1 MRRKGLV
8 RGRGLLRQDL
18 AWAAFLLVLA
28 LAFGLG
34 KHWSLVSLSL
44 QGKLTAHLEEMRA
57 QRRQKQFQGVKTLKL
72 AQAYELFQ
80 KGQSL
85 FVDARTPEEYAELHI
100 AGAVNLPPQ
109 EVEKP
114 NNPAMGDIAKERQ
127 IVVYCAEAHCD
138 IALKV
143 AEKLQALGFTQVAA
157 FLGGFKAWDEA
168 GYPVD
173 TSQ

>member
-1 MRRKGLV
+1 M

-18 AWAAFLLVLA
+18 AWAAFLLLLA
-28 LAFGLG
+28 MAFGVA
-34 KHWSLVSLSL
+34 KHWPLVSLSF
-44 QGKLTAHLEEMRA
+44 QGKLAAHLEEMRVH
-57 QRRQKQFQGVKTLKL
+57 RRQTQFQGVKTLNL
-72 AQAYELFQ
+72 PQAYELFQ

-85 FVDARTPEEYAELHI
+85 FIDARSPQEYGELHI
-100 AGAVNLPPQ
+100 AGAVNLPLEMLQ
-109 EVEKP
+109 KKDI
-114 NNPAMGDIAKERQ
+114 PALAGIAKERQ
-127 IVVYCAEAHCD
+127 MVVYCAVAHCD

-143 AEKLQALGFTQVAA
+143 AEKLQSLGFIQVAA

>member
-1 MRRKGLV
+1 MTR
-8 RGRGLLRQDL
+8 RGLLRQDL

-28 LAFGLG
+28 AAFGLA
-34 KHWSLVSLSL
+34 KHWPLVNLSF
-44 QGKLTAHLEEMRA
+44 QGKLVAHLEERRA
-57 QRRQKQFQGVKTLKL
+57 HRRQAQFQGVRTLNL

-85 FVDARTPEEYAELHI
+85 FIDARKPEEYAELHI
-100 AGAVNLPPQ
+100 TGAVNLSP
-109 EVEKP
+109 EKLQKP
-114 NNPAMGDIAKERQ
+114 DNPALSGIAKERQ

-143 AEKLQALGFTQVAA
+143 AEKLQSLGFTQVAA
-157 FLGGFKAWDEA
+157 FLGGFKGWDEA